1 MRRRFR
7 MCFGTCA
14 VHVWNLRHLRL
25 DLRQLR
31 PRPAP
36 PTRVDTEAGICR
48 NWGIWLTLGFNA
60 NFWGVNANFWKL
72 IETEGMESDYIW
84 DPLRKKSVRNTP
96 EEAVRQWFI
105 GVLHEGMGVPEHMM
119 GSEVAFSHAGKDYR
133 ADVIVYDRTAKPLMV
148 VECKRPEVTLD
159 QNVVDQ
165 ALRYNNELNV
175 RYIVITNGLK
185 TFIFQRQ
192 PDGWQFMQKAPLWGE
207 MADEK
212 RQADGN
218 TADEKR
224 QADSDEMPG
233 QAGHAGEVGHDGKDE
248 MR

>member
-1 MRRRFR
+1 
-7 MCFGTCA
+7 
-14 VHVWNLRHLRL
+14 
-25 DLRQLR
+25 
-31 PRPAP
+31 
-36 PTRVDTEAGICR
+36 
-48 NWGIWLTLGFNA
+48 
-60 NFWGVNANFWKL
+60 
-72 IETEGMESDYIW
+72 MESDYIW

-105 GVLHEGMGVPEHMM
+105 GVLHEGMKVPEHMM

-185 TFIFQRQ
+185 TFIFERQ
-192 PDGWQFMQKAPLWGE
+192 ADGWQFMQKAPLWGE
-207 MADEK
+207 MADGK
-212 RQADGN
+212 IPA
-218 TADEKR
+218 
-224 QADSDEMPG
+224 
-233 QAGHAGEVGHDGKDE
+233 QAGHDADAAQNPEGEKMDK
-248 MR
+248 